1 MGSLIETDRQSG
13 QDEME
18 VWTVVAANSSSEE
31 MFIHLGGVYSVVTIF
46 CNLFLIAVILSK
58 AELRGQRDSFFMV
71 SLSVANVLVGFA
83 FTSKILRDEDT
94 DSWPHHYVQV

>member
-1 MGSLIETDRQSG
+1 MLLIRDWDFVSLIETDRQSG

-58 AELRGQRDSFFMV
+58 AELRGQVERIFC
-71 SLSVANVLVGFA
+71 
-83 FTSKILRDEDT
+83 
-94 DSWPHHYVQV
+94 H